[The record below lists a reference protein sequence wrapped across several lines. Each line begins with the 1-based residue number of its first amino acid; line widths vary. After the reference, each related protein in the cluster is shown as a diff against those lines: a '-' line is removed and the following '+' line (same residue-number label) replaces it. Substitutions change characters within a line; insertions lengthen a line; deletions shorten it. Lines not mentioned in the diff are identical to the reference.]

1 MLQSIQKNFRWAA
14 TFFKEALSKGETNS
28 KIMSPELQ
36 ELLMPIAVMVPFAA
50 LVVLFTRA
58 LTDYFLKKRIVQSG
72 LSSEEM
78 KELLKK
84 QQQSKYSSLKWGL
97 IILFGGLGLL
107 VISAVPYQQDSPFP
121 FGILAVSVSLGF
133 LIYYFMVKKEDS
145 AE

>member
-1 MLQSIQKNFRWAA
+1 
-14 TFFKEALSKGETNS
+14 
-28 KIMSPELQ
+28 MSPELQ

-72 LSSEEM
+72 LGPEEM

-107 VISAVPYQQDSPFP
+107 VISAVPYQQDYPFP